1 MITAMLVLLIGMS
14 SLVLM
19 CCLGLLTLRRLVARP
34 TEIYYSQYVVWERA
48 RRASGPR

>member
-1 MITAMLVLLIGMS
+1 MITAMLVLVVGMS
-14 SLVLM
+14 SLILL

-48 RRASGPR
+48 RRAADQR